1 MGIMYDD
8 DEDDDDIL
16 EIARMVEESESRAK
30 YKNTEKIEAIKEAFY
45 RLRDSMS
52 EIDASVTCEL
62 HTPYPSMGGIIING
76 KEFEIEDME
85 ALINVLKLASN
96 VEVYPKTDGTVQLD
110 ITFHGLTR
118 NE

>member
-16 EIARMVEESESRAK
+16 EIARMVEE
-30 YKNTEKIEAIKEAFY
+30 I
-45 RLRDSMS
+45 
-52 EIDASVTCEL
+52 
-62 HTPYPSMGGIIING
+62 
-76 KEFEIEDME
+76 EIEDME